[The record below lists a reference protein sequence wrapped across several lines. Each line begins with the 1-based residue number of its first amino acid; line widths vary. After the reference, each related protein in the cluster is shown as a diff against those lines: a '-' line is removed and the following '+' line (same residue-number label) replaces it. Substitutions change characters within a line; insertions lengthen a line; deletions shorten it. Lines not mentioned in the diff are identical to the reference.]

1 MESPTSWRV
10 ETLNDVVD
18 RELEALPGDMLAY
31 LQRIVGLIET
41 FGLEQ
46 VHEPWL
52 KHLDGP
58 LWEMRLK
65 DRSGIA
71 RAIYVT
77 SVGRRI
83 VILRV
88 FRKKGQKTPQSELA
102 LARFRARELQSWLH

>member
-1 MESPTSWRV
+1 MSWRV

-18 RELEALPGDMLAY
+18 RELEALPADMLAY
-31 LQRIVGLIET
+31 IQRIVGLIET

-65 DRSGIA
+65 GRSGIA
-71 RAIYVT
+71 REIYVT

-88 FRKKGQKTPQSELA
+88 FRKKRQKTPQSELE
-102 LARFRARELQSWLH
+102 LARFRARELQSWLP

>member
-1 MESPTSWRV
+1 MSWRV
-10 ETLNDVVD
+10 ETLNDMVD
-18 RELEALPGDMLAY
+18 RELEALPADMRAY

-65 DRSGIA
+65 GRSGIA

-88 FRKKGQKTPQSELA
+88 FRKKRQKTPQSELE
-102 LARFRARELQSWLH
+102 LARFRARELQPWLH